1 MFSAINCTY
10 RKRYKQNLLKYK
22 ALLFDIIDIKA
33 YKYVK
38 EGDTHGWN

>member
-10 RKRYKQNLLKYK
+10 RKRYKQNLSKYK
-22 ALLFDIIDIKA
+22 TLLFDIIDIKA

-38 EGDTHGWN
+38 EGDTYGWN